1 LIGGGVAIVGHLV
14 RLAVSIW
21 IGVQPNANLDSV
33 NTMIVASIVM
43 MFGGMALLAIG
54 TAVGRRLPGLGRWAP
69 GLVLATGLMTA
80 AFYSLD
86 KVTHF
91 VLLGLLWGAA
101 WMLLAYVAHRQ
112 ATEPDHLARQVAAPW
127 SQSEAIR
134 RP

>member
-1 LIGGGVAIVGHLV
+1 
-14 RLAVSIW
+14 
-21 IGVQPNANLDSV
+21 
-33 NTMIVASIVM
+33 MI
-43 MFGGMALLAIG
+43 
-54 TAVGRRLPGLGRWAP
+54 
-69 GLVLATGLMTA
+69 TA

-112 ATEPDHLARQVAAPW
+112 ATEPDHLARQVAPLSAT
-127 SQSEAIR
+127 R